1 MAFEETFGIEIPD
14 DDAGPMQR
22 VSDAI
27 TYIEAQV
34 ASAYTRRPVGR
45 ATDPLTGNARS

>member
-1 MAFEETFGIEIPD
+1 MMACASIEIPD
-14 DDAGPMQR
+14 DDANPMQR

-34 ASAYTRRPVGR
+34 ALGRTRRPEALPG
-45 ATDPLTGNARS
+45 